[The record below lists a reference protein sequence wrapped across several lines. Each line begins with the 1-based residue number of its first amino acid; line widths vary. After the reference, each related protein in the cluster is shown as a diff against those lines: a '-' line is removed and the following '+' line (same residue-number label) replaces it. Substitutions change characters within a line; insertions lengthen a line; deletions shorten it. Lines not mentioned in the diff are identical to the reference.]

1 VEETAPIKQDSLP
14 HGIRPGTR
22 AFFQVQ
28 VALFLG
34 GFSTFSLLYSVQP
47 LLPLFAAD
55 FNISPAHASIA
66 VSTATGVMSV
76 MLIVMSVISD
86 RFGRRTIMLSSLLV
100 ASMLMIAC
108 AFTDDFF
115 HLIILRTL
123 QGAALAGLP
132 AVAMAYLGE
141 EIDYSGLG
149 LAMGFYI
156 SGNAMG
162 GMSGRFI
169 CAWVAEHSSWQTALV
184 SLGVLSLIMVIG
196 FWKLLPPSQRFQP
209 RPLRLKLMRDGMLSH
224 LKDSYMPWLFL
235 TAFLLLGSFISV
247 YNFIAFRLM
256 EPPFSLSTGQIG
268 SIFLLY
274 IIGMFSSA
282 WIGRVADKLGLARV
296 LWAVV
301 SLTLVGVLLTL
312 SNSLWIVILGVA
324 VLTFGFFGSHTVAS
338 SWVGRRAKQAR
349 GMASAL
355 YLWAYYFGSSVV
367 GTLSGTLW
375 GAGGWTAIVMCLVM
389 CLGGCLAIAF
399 HLLRLE
405 QRETQ

>member
-1 VEETAPIKQDSLP
+1 
-14 HGIRPGTR
+14 
-22 AFFQVQ
+22 
-28 VALFLG
+28 
-34 GFSTFSLLYSVQP
+34 
-47 LLPLFAAD
+47 
-55 FNISPAHASIA
+55 
-66 VSTATGVMSV
+66 
-76 MLIVMSVISD
+76 
-86 RFGRRTIMLSSLLV
+86 MLSSLLV